1 MVSFKWTIGD
11 KWILFFWS
19 NSPFGA
25 SWGAQ
30 LQAEGHQGAGWWHQT
45 GDALERGW
53 NFHLQR
59 DERFQWI
66 CWVEKMLTFPRK
78 STTWEICRD
87 IYIYIYLWSSLSKS
101 KFQRN
106 WICSCSHIQISFTVF
121 TDCFGLQSC
130 KTPWSHAW
138 IDVFPQVMPL
148 LKQKK
153 LILAP
158 WCETAECFPQIST
171 HCFTGDPVTCP
182 FYWEI
187 FVRLSKNE
195 ADTPIFWY
203 WTLGKMLGFRGIPLI
218 FKQILLTPREI
229 FIPKHVDMVGHR

>member
-1 MVSFKWTIGD
+1 M
-11 KWILFFWS
+11 
-19 NSPFGA
+19 
-25 SWGAQ
+25 
-30 LQAEGHQGAGWWHQT
+30 
-45 GDALERGW
+45 
-53 NFHLQR
+53 
-59 DERFQWI
+59 
-66 CWVEKMLTFPRK
+66 
-78 STTWEICRD
+78 
-87 IYIYIYLWSSLSKS
+87 WSSLSKS
-101 KFQRN
+101 KYQWN
-106 WICSCSHIQISFTVF
+106 WICSCSHIQISFAVF

-187 FVRLSKNE
+187 FCAFVQEWGGYPN
-195 ADTPIFWY
+195 I
-203 WTLGKMLGFRGIPLI
+203 LI
-218 FKQILLTPREI
+218 LNPWENDWISGYSLNLQTNPSNSQRNIHPETWWN
-229 FIPKHVDMVGHR
+229 MVGHR